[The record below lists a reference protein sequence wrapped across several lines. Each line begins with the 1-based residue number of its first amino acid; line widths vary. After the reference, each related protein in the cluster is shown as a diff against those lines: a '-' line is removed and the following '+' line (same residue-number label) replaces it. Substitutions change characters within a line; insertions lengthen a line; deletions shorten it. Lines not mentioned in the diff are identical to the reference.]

1 MTILFWS
8 VAVVMLI
15 VAVGFVAVPLKTGK
29 PLRASPGILIAAF
42 VPLSALGLYALL
54 GAPRA
59 VTAESNY
66 NQAANGSSTSARSGQ
81 SARSLASV
89 DSLVDGLE
97 SRLQDQPDD
106 AGGWLLLARSYHHLN
121 RHAEALDAYER
132 AQALGKSDINLEASL
147 FGPDLSGQMFAQPPG
162 PVLRGRVVLSDDS
175 GELEAW
181 SNPVSPLVGG
191 RIDLLI
197 GGTDE

>member
-1 MTILFWS
+1 MSLLFWGLA
-8 VAVVMLI
+8 VAML
-15 VAVGFVAVPLKTGK
+15 VAAVGFVTVPLKTGK

-42 VPLSALGLYALL
+42 VPLSALGLYVLL
-54 GAPRA
+54 GSPGA
-59 VTAESNY
+59 VTAEFNY
-66 NQAANGSSTSARSGQ
+66 NQAANDSSTSASSGQ
-81 SARSLASV
+81 STRSLASV
-89 DSLVDGLE
+89 DSLVDGLK

-132 AQALGKSDINLEASL
+132 ALALGKSDINLEASL
-147 FGPDLSGQMFAQPPG
+147 FGPDLSRQMPAQPPG

-175 GELEAW
+175 GGLEAW
-181 SNPVSPLVGG
+181 SNPVSPSAGA
-191 RIDLLI
+191 RINLLI